1 MSSTTSGVNASAAAS
16 ALSQT
21 KSESDG
27 GKAVGTWASL
37 RDTLATF
44 ITLWG
49 DAADFTLRMLRWMMT
64 RRPCRGTLL
73 PNFHQIGV
81 RSVPVIGTTGL
92 FIGMVLAVQTYAEFT
107 RFPGMKSWLGAAIN
121 ASVIRELGPV
131 LAATMLAGRVG
142 SALAAELGTM
152 RITEQIDALWCLGVN
167 PIHYLVV
174 PRFLACVVLIPLLT
188 VLADFMGVLGGAL
201 ISTQFF
207 GMESFEYW
215 RVSQEKIGLW
225 DIFCGL
231 TKSTV
236 FGAAIAVISCHR
248 GFNSSGGAE
257 GVGRAATDAFV
268 LSFVAILILDF
279 FLGLFFNGLSALLW
293 PRG

>member
-1 MSSTTSGVNASAAAS
+1 MTSAAPA
-16 ALSQT
+16 A
-21 KSESDG
+21 ESFW
-27 GKAVGTWASL
+27 VSL
-37 RDTLATF
+37 YRRAGEF
-44 ITLWG
+44 VYFWG
-49 DAADFTLRMLRWMMT
+49 DAAEFTWRLLRWLVAS
-64 RRPCRGTLL
+64 RPCRGTIL
-73 PNFHQIGV
+73 PNFYQIGV
-81 RSVPVIGTTGL
+81 RSVPVIATTGL
-92 FIGMVLAVQTYAEFT
+92 FIGMVLAVQSYAEFT

-121 ASVIRELGPV
+121 ASIIRELGPV

-188 VLADFMGVLGGAL
+188 VVADCMGVLGGAF
-201 ISTQFF
+201 ISTQYF

-231 TKSTV
+231 TKSTA

-248 GFNSSGGAE
+248 GFQSSGGAE

-268 LSFVAILILDF
+268 FSFVAILVLDF
-279 FLGLFFNGLSALLW
+279 FLGLLFNGVSAMLW